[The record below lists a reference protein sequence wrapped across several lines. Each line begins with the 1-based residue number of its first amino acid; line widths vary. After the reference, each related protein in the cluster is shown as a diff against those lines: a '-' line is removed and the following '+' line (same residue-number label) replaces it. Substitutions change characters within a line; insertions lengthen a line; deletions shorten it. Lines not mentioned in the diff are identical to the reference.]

1 MPNWCNN
8 EVTMYADEETI
19 KQLKAEVF
27 TTDKDN
33 KWDPYLDFN
42 KVIPMPKELEDT
54 ISPTT
59 VVSDDIVRMRDLVK
73 AMPSIQSIWVA
84 EQQIKADE
92 WTDRYITKSQ
102 SEYMKKTYGA
112 DNWYDWKVKNWGT
125 KWNIDGESVYYYDE
139 DVDRIELHFD
149 TAWSPPEEVCEVL
162 RQNYDVDINWFY
174 REDGMQFSGYL

>member
-8 EVTMYADEETI
+8 EVSIYADEETI

-27 TTDKDN
+27 TVDKDN
-33 KWDPYLDFN
+33 KQPYLDFN
-42 KVIPMPKELEDT
+42 KVIPMPKELYDT
-54 ISPTT
+54 ISQPTI
-59 VVSDDIVRMRDLVK
+59 VSEDIVRMREVLE
-73 AMPSIQSIWVA
+73 ANPSIQGIWVDDTH
-84 EQQIKADE
+84 IKR
-92 WTDRYITKSQ
+92 DRFGFDKYITESQ

-112 DNWYDWKVKNWGT
+112 NNWYDWKVTNWGT
-125 KWNIDGESVYYYDE
+125 KWNIDGESVYFYDE